1 MKMAALRF
9 YSVNF
14 LYVFLSTLFFN
25 NVLGQ
30 TPAIVNDPII
40 EKMVSPYSS
49 FESIQNDGNEFY
61 TPLRSSDGS
70 LTKEEKIFRRWE
82 YFTQSRC
89 MYPGAPKGGSVKGAD
104 EYMKSLNNFNVCNDG
119 FSSSPWS
126 FQGPNPTPSSR
137 QNIGIVISLAVDPTN
152 QNIIYAGSNT
162 SGIWKTTNGGDSWV
176 NITDDLGI
184 AGLGIHSIA
193 IDPNNTNII
202 LAGTGTKSYGWSFVN
217 HMGLGVIRS
226 TNGGDSWSIATF
238 SGSPTFPS
246 DFLNIEVIKHVPSNS
261 NIVYAAGNK
270 KIYKSIDGG
279 LTWVLKFTNPTLVNV
294 EFNDLE
300 IDILNNNIIY
310 ASTKFS
316 GDGLT
321 AIHGSQ
327 FFVSTNAGNSWLEKT
342 PPNTIS
348 TGVSVASAISID
360 VTPADASNVY
370 LLYDNGNQHYVVK
383 SNNNGSSWNLINQSS
398 NITLWRYWCNEF
410 EVSNTNSS
418 VFYAGGG
425 TVFKSTNSGA
435 SWTSI
440 SQYTPQDP
448 AINSTHADIRALV
461 QLPSITGD
469 LLFMGNDGGV
479 AKTTN
484 GGSLWQNL
492 NGDGLNITQFYSFG
506 SFNTNN
512 YLVGGTQ
519 DNGTRFKN
527 GPTNYWTPPV
537 LGGDGG
543 WTEVDYTNDN
553 IVFASIYDAICKS
566 SNGGGGPYPGI
577 SNPGASGVLWR
588 RFHLDPSNHN
598 LLWWGAKDLY
608 VYSPIPNSNPTIYSW
623 SPKYTPPSTW
633 TDIDGNTR
641 NVGSISAI
649 NVAPSNGNIVYLA
662 YLGPTWGLE
671 RKYKLLKSTDGGSN
685 WTDLSANFTPYNWTY
700 ITDFEVD
707 PYNPDRVW
715 ASCAGYW
722 QGVPTSQGL
731 TRVVFSNNGGTSWTD
746 FSTGLPP
753 FPVNCLVYRN
763 GTDDEIYA
771 GTDAGVYRWNKA
783 LQTWECFNNGLPAA
797 IITKLE
803 INNCKG
809 KLLASTYGRGIWD
822 APLPQ
827 STDYHVTTSQTWDE
841 NYYRSFNSNVVVDPG
856 VTLTIKGTVQF
867 AEDIRLI
874 IKPNARVVVDGG
886 ILTNSCGGMWE
897 GVNVGGNGNQP
908 QTILS
913 NGLSP
918 YQGIID
924 LKNNAT
930 IQNAKNGISTSLIDV
945 NGNINWTSFG
955 GVIRA
960 KDSKFINNR
969 RDVEFMSYPNFNNVS
984 YFYNCVF
991 EINQL
996 LVNGLIPTTRISMW
1010 NIKNV
1015 NIKGCDF
1022 KYLAGNAYPVLSRGN
1037 GIYSVDA
1044 KFIVNDYCTNGTV
1057 PCLPN
1062 NIIQSKFQNW
1072 DYGIES
1078 HNSNVFMSANIN
1090 HVKFINNTSGGALLS
1105 GMHYPVF
1112 NNCEVEVGGEYQA
1125 YGLYLDRCKYYKVQN
1140 NSFNNTTNNQDDIG
1154 IFVRNSMEGAHQIY
1168 SNYFTNMTVGIN
1180 SLDNNSGENNFI
1192 DGLKMNCNIFL
1203 SGKYDIAQ
1211 MSSGN
1216 IQPTVNYV
1224 QGSSG
1229 AVTNYVRN
1237 YYSAICGNENKW
1249 YINNDNSF
1257 PSPNAGKQVIH
1268 HSYTGEHYSPLPQ
1281 PSCSDL
1287 LVQIFSYDGKPDP
1300 SDCPLTMNKS
1310 LVEIKLEK
1318 STLKLELANQKTYYD
1333 SIVDGGNTANLI
1345 SSISSTL
1352 SSESL
1357 KNLLMSY
1364 SPFLSDDVL
1373 IAYINRVQT
1382 TPSVDIKD
1390 VIIANSP
1397 ITNNVKLA
1405 IENKNLSQTLIEQI
1419 NASQTGLSARF
1430 ELEGQIILK
1439 NFEIQ
1444 SLVSE
1449 EISNYLHD
1457 TSNVNA
1463 IDSILYLIK
1472 MENRPNSS
1480 CDLVKVNIFKGDY
1493 IEADQILDTLEL
1505 KPHLSDFCAF
1515 QRMILELNDV
1525 SQKCYLLSSDSI
1537 KFSEMLNIAEDEQK
1551 EFQNHAQALL
1561 MQVFKYAYPELR
1573 LLPIE
1578 ENSTRFSQATDS
1590 TWSES
1595 EDNNFIFQLFP
1606 NPASDNVTL
1615 LFKSV
1620 ENSKVASIY
1629 IHDVNGKLIETFRMG
1644 ANTLQ
1649 NFSTENLTNSLYFAT
1664 LYVDGKAIKQQ
1675 KLVLVK

>member
-1 MKMAALRF
+1 MVIFNPKIGKYL
-9 YSVNF
+9 YSI
-14 LYVFLSTLFFN
+14 LITLLSYISFGQGTPIFN
-25 NVLGQ
+25 
-30 TPAIVNDPII
+30 DSII
-40 EKMVSPYSS
+40 EKIINPNAS
-49 FESIQNDGNEFY
+49 FESIQKDGNDYY

-82 YFTQSRC
+82 YFSQSRC
-89 MYPGAPKGGSVKGAD
+89 MYPGAPIGGSIKGAD
-104 EYMKSLNNFNVCNDG
+104 DYMKSMNSFFVCNDG
-119 FSSSPWS
+119 YSSSPWS

-137 QNIGIVISLAVDPTN
+137 QNIGIVISLAVHPTN

-162 SGIWKTTNGGDSWV
+162 SGIWKTINGGDTWV
-176 NITDDLGI
+176 NITDELGI

-193 IDPNNTNII
+193 IDPNNTEII

-217 HMGLGVIRS
+217 HMGVGVIRS
-226 TNGGDSWSIATF
+226 TNGGDSWSISTF

-270 KIYKSIDGG
+270 KIYKSTDGG
-279 LTWVLKFTNPTLVNV
+279 LTWNLIFTNPSSVNV

-300 IDILNNNIIY
+300 IDILNNNVIY

-316 GDGLT
+316 GNGQT
-321 AIHGSQ
+321 AVHGAQ
-327 FFVSTNAGNSWLEKT
+327 FFVSTDAGVNWLEKT
-342 PPNTIS
+342 PPLTIVP
-348 TGVSVASAISID
+348 GISVASAISID
-360 VTPADASNVY
+360 FTPADPSNVY
-370 LLYDNGNQHYVVK
+370 VLYTNGMNQIVAK
-383 SNNNGSSWNLINQSS
+383 SNNNGSGWNIINQSS
-398 NITLWRYWCNEF
+398 NISLWNYWCNEF

-425 TVFKSTNSGA
+425 TVYKSTNSGA

-469 LLFMGNDGGV
+469 LLIMGNDGGV

-512 YLVGGTQ
+512 NLLGGTQ
-519 DNGTRFKN
+519 DNGTRFKY
-527 GPTNYWTPPV
+527 GATNIWTPPV

-543 WTEVDYTNDN
+543 WTEVDYTDDN
-553 IVFASIYDAICKS
+553 VVYASNYDVIYKS
-566 SNGGGGPYPGI
+566 FNGGLTPYLPIG
-577 SNPGASGVLWR
+577 NPGANGVLWR

-608 VYSPIPNSNPTIYSW
+608 VYSPIPNTNPTTFSW

-633 TDIDGNTR
+633 TDINGNTR

-662 YLGPTWGLE
+662 YWGPTWGLE

-707 PYNPDRVW
+707 PYNPNRVW

-731 TRVVFSNNGGTSWTD
+731 NRVVFSNDGGTTWND
-746 FSTGLPP
+746 CSTGLPP

-771 GTDAGVYRWNKA
+771 GTDAGVYRWNKP

-809 KLLASTYGRGIWD
+809 KLMASTFGRGLWE

-827 STDYHVTTSQTWDE
+827 ASDYHVTASQVWDL
-841 NYYRSFNSNVVVDPG
+841 NYYRSFNCNVVVDPG

-867 AEDIRLI
+867 AEDMRLV

-886 ILTNSCGGMWE
+886 TLTNSCGGMWE
-897 GVNVGGNGNQP
+897 GVNVGGTGNQP
-908 QTILS
+908 QSILP
-913 NGLSP
+913 NGLSQ

-924 LKNNAT
+924 LVNNAT
-930 IQNAKNGISTSLIDV
+930 IQNAKNGISTSLIDL
-945 NGNINWTSFG
+945 NGNINWSSFG
-955 GVIRA
+955 GIIRA

-969 RDVEFMSYPNFNNVS
+969 RDVEFMSYPSFNNIS

-991 EINQL
+991 EVNQL
-996 LVNGLIPTTRISMW
+996 LVNGVIPSTRMSMW

-1015 NIKGCDF
+1015 YIKGCDF
-1022 KYLAGNAYPVLSRGN
+1022 KYTAGNAYPVLSRGN
-1037 GIYSVDA
+1037 GIYSIDA

-1062 NIIQSKFQNW
+1062 NTIQSKFQNW

-1078 HNSNVFMSANIN
+1078 HNSNVFMSAYIN
-1090 HVKFINNTSGGALLS
+1090 HAKFINNNSGGALLS

-1224 QGSSG
+1224 QGFNG

-1257 PSPNAGKQVIH
+1257 PSPNAGKQVFH

-1287 LVQIFSYDGKPDP
+1287 LVQIYGYDGKPDI
-1300 SDCPLTMNKS
+1300 SDCPLSMNKS
-1310 LVEIKLEK
+1310 LAEIKLEK
-1318 STLKLELANQKTYYD
+1318 SALKLEFANQKTYYD

-1352 SSESL
+1352 SSDSL
-1357 KNLLMSY
+1357 KNLLLSY

-1397 ITNNVKLA
+1397 VTNNVKLA
-1405 IENKNLSQTLIEQI
+1405 LENKNLSQTLIEQI
-1419 NASQTGLSARF
+1419 NSSQTGLSARF

-1480 CDLVKVNIFKGDY
+1480 CDLVKANIFKGDY

-1573 LLPIE
+1573 LLPID

-1590 TWSES
+1590 TWFES

>member
-1 MKMAALRF
+1 MKMATIRF
-9 YSVNF
+9 YGKNF
-14 LYVFLSTLFFN
+14 LYVFLSTLYFN
-25 NVLGQ
+25 TVLGQ
-30 TPAIVNDPII
+30 NPSIVNDPII
-40 EKMVSPYSS
+40 QKITQPYQS
-49 FESIQNDGNEFY
+49 FESIQKDGNDYY
-61 TPLRSSDGS
+61 TSLRSSDGS

-82 YFTQSRC
+82 YFSQSRC
-89 MYPGAPKGGSVKGAD
+89 MYPGAPVGGSIKGAD
-104 EYMKSLNNFNVCNDG
+104 DYMKSMNGFFVCNDG
-119 FSSSPWS
+119 YSSSPWS

-137 QNIGIVISLAVDPTN
+137 QNIGIIISLAVHPTN

-162 SGIWKTTNGGDSWV
+162 SGIWKSVNGGDTWV
-176 NITDDLGI
+176 NITDELGI

-193 IDPNNTNII
+193 IDPNNTETI

-217 HMGLGVIRS
+217 HMGVGVIKS
-226 TNGGDSWSIATF
+226 TNGGDSWSISTF
-238 SGSPTFPS
+238 SGSPSFPS

-279 LTWVLKFTNPTLVNV
+279 LTWNLIFTNPSSVDV

-300 IDILNNNIIY
+300 IDILNNNVIY

-316 GDGLT
+316 GDGQT
-321 AIHGSQ
+321 AIHGAQ
-327 FFVSTNAGNSWLEKT
+327 FFVSTNSGVTWLENT
-342 PPNTIS
+342 PPNTVNFG
-348 TGVSVASAISID
+348 TSVASAISID
-360 VTPADASNVY
+360 VTPADAYNVY
-370 LLYDNGNQHYVVK
+370 LLYVNGNQHYVVK
-383 SNNNGSSWNLINQSS
+383 SNNNGTSWNLINQSS
-398 NITLWRYWCNEF
+398 NISLWNYWCNEF
-410 EVSNTNSS
+410 EVSNSNSS

-440 SQYTPQDP
+440 SQYDPQEP

-492 NGDGLNITQFYSFG
+492 NGDGLNITQFYGFG
-506 SFNTNN
+506 SFNTND

-519 DNGTRFKN
+519 DNGTRYKN
-527 GPTNYWTPPV
+527 GSTNYWTPPV
-537 LGGDGG
+537 LDSDGG

-553 IVFASIYDAICKS
+553 IVYASKYDRIYKS
-566 SNGGGGPYPGI
+566 TNGGGGAYLPIY
-577 SNPGASGVLWR
+577 NPGANSVLWR
-588 RFHLDPSNHN
+588 RFHLDPSNHDR
-598 LLWWGAKDLY
+598 LWWGAKDLY
-608 VYSPIPNSNPTIYSW
+608 VYSPIPNSNPTTYSW
-623 SPKYTPPSTW
+623 VSKYTPPLTW
-633 TDIDGNTR
+633 TDIDNNTR
-641 NVGSISAI
+641 RVGSISAI

-662 YLGPTWGLE
+662 YWGPTWGLE
-671 RKYKLLKSTDGGSN
+671 RKYKLLKSTDGGSS

-707 PYNPDRVW
+707 PFNPNRVW

-722 QGVPTSQGL
+722 QVGSTSQGEN
-731 TRVVFSNNGGTSWTD
+731 RVVFSNDGGTTWTD

-771 GTDAGVYRWNKA
+771 GTDAGVYRWNKP

-841 NYYRSFNSNVVVDPG
+841 NYYRSFNCNVVVDPG
-856 VTLTIKGTVQF
+856 VTLTIRGTVQF
-867 AEDIRLI
+867 AEDMRLV
-874 IKPNARVVVDGG
+874 IKPNARVLVDGG
-886 ILTNSCGGMWE
+886 ILTNGCGGMWE
-897 GVNVGGNGNQP
+897 GVNVGGTGNLP
-908 QTILS
+908 QSILS

-918 YQGIID
+918 YHGIID
-924 LKNNAT
+924 LVNNAT
-930 IQNAKNGISTSLIDV
+930 IQNAKNGISTSLIDI
-945 NGNINWTSFG
+945 NGNINWSSFG
-955 GVIRA
+955 GIIRA

-969 RDVEFMSYPNFNNVS
+969 RDVEFMSYPNFNNIS

-996 LVNGLIPTTRISMW
+996 LVNGVIPSTRISMW

-1022 KYLAGNAYPVLSRGN
+1022 KYSAGNAYPVLSRGN
-1037 GIYSVDA
+1037 GIYSIDA

-1062 NIIQSKFQNW
+1062 NTIQSKFQNW
-1072 DYGIES
+1072 DYGIEA
-1078 HNSNVFMSANIN
+1078 HNSNVFMSAYVN
-1090 HVKFINNTSGGALLS
+1090 HAKFVNNNSGGALLS

-1125 YGLYLDRCKYYKVQN
+1125 YGLYLDRCKYYKIQN
-1140 NSFNNTTNNQDDIG
+1140 NSFTNTSNNPDDIG
-1154 IFVRNSMEGAHQIY
+1154 IYVNNSMEGAHEIY

-1180 SLDNNSGENNFI
+1180 ALDDNSGLNNFD
-1192 DGLKMNCNIFL
+1192 DGLKMNCNVFL
-1203 SGKYDIAQ
+1203 NGKYDIAQ
-1211 MSSGN
+1211 LYYYQ
-1216 IQPTVNYV
+1216 IPTVAFV
-1224 QGSSG
+1224 QGVG
-1229 AVTNYVRN
+1229 PVVPNFVRN
-1237 YYSAICGNENKW
+1237 YYSAVCGNENKW
-1249 YINNDNSF
+1249 HIQNDPLSN
-1257 PSPNAGKQVIH
+1257 GKPVIH
-1268 HSYTGEHYSPLPQ
+1268 ASYAGSNYSPLPQ
-1281 PSCSDL
+1281 PACSDL
-1287 LVQIFSYDGKPDP
+1287 LVNASSYNFAPNLEI
-1300 SDCPLTMNKS
+1300 DCPLNLNKT
-1310 LVEIKLEK
+1310 LLDIKTEK
-1318 STLKLELANQKTYYD
+1318 SGLKTELLNLKSNFD
-1333 SIVDGGNTANLI
+1333 SIIDGGNTASLI
-1345 SSISSTL
+1345 SSINSTM

-1357 KNLLMSY
+1357 KNLLLSH
-1364 SPFLSDDVL
+1364 SPFLSDEVL
-1373 IAYINRVQT
+1373 IEYINRVQS
-1382 TPSVDIKD
+1382 TPSIDIKD

-1397 ITNNVKLA
+1397 VTNNVKLA
-1405 IENKNLSQTLIEQI
+1405 VENKNLSQTLIEQI
-1419 NASQTGLSARF
+1419 NDSQTGLSARF
-1430 ELEGQIILK
+1430 ELEGEIILK

-1449 EISNYLHD
+1449 EISYFLHD
-1457 TSNVNA
+1457 TTNVNSV
-1463 IDSILYLIK
+1463 DSILFLIK
-1472 MENRPNSS
+1472 TENRPNSS
-1480 CDLVKVNIFKGDY
+1480 CDLVKANIYKGDFV
-1493 IEADQILDTLEL
+1493 EADQILDTLEL
-1505 KPHLSDFCAF
+1505 KPHLTDFCAF

-1525 SQKCYLLSSDSI
+1525 SQKCYLLNSDSI
-1537 KFSEMLNIAEDEQK
+1537 KLTEMINIAEDEQK
-1551 EFQNHAQALL
+1551 EFQIHAQALL
-1561 MQVFKYAYPELR
+1561 MQVFKYAYPEIK
-1573 LLPIE
+1573 LLPLE
-1578 ENSTRFSQATDS
+1578 ENNTRFSQATDS
-1590 TWSES
+1590 AWSES

-1629 IHDVNGKLIETFRMG
+1629 IHDVNGKLMETIKMS

-1649 NFSTENLTNSLYFAT
+1649 NFSTENLTNSLYLAT

>member
-1 MKMAALRF
+1 MVIFNPKIGKYL
-9 YSVNF
+9 YSI
-14 LYVFLSTLFFN
+14 LITLLSYISF
-25 NVLGQ
+25 GQ
-30 TPAIVNDPII
+30 GTPIFNDPIT
-40 EKMVSPYSS
+40 EKIINPNAS
-49 FESIQNDGNEFY
+49 FESIQKDGNDYY

-82 YFTQSRC
+82 YFSQSRC
-89 MYPGAPKGGSVKGAD
+89 MYPGAPVGGSIKGAD
-104 EYMKSLNNFNVCNDG
+104 DYMKTTNNFFVCNDG
-119 FSSSPWS
+119 NSSSPWS
-126 FQGPNPTPSSR
+126 FQGPTPTSNSL
-137 QNIGIVISLAVDPTN
+137 QDIGIIISLAVDPTN
-152 QNIIYAGSNT
+152 HNIIYAGSNT
-162 SGIWKTTNGGDSWV
+162 SGLWKTSNGGDTWV
-176 NITDDLGI
+176 NLTDDLGI
-184 AGLGIHSIA
+184 AGLGINSIS
-193 IDPNNTNII
+193 IDPNNTNKI
-202 LAGTGTKSYGWSFVN
+202 LVGTGTRSYGWSSINPAGIGILKSNDGGNNWVIAS
-217 HMGLGVIRS
+217 MPGGL
-226 TNGGDSWSIATF
+226 NM
-238 SGSPTFPS
+238 PN
-246 DFLNIEVIKHVPSNS
+246 DFFNIEVIKHVPTNS
-261 NIVYAAGNK
+261 NIVYAAANK
-270 KIYKSIDGG
+270 KIFKSSDGG
-279 LTWVLKFTNPTLVNV
+279 NTWSLSFTNSTTVNV
-294 EFNDLE
+294 SFIDLE
-300 IDILNNNIIY
+300 IDLQDNNIIY
-310 ASTKFS
+310 ASTNFS
-316 GDGLT
+316 GQGNS
-321 AIHGSQ
+321 AIHGAQ
-327 FFVSTNAGNSWLEKT
+327 LFVTSNAGANWLNKT
-342 PPNTIS
+342 PPLTIVP
-348 TGVSVASAISID
+348 GISVASAISID
-360 VTPADASNVY
+360 LTPVDPSNVY
-370 LLYDNGNQHYVVK
+370 VLYTNGMNQIVAK
-383 SNNNGSSWNLINQSS
+383 SNNNGSGWNIINQSS
-398 NITLWRYWCNEF
+398 NISLWNYWCNEF

-425 TVFKSTNSGA
+425 TVYKSINSGA
-435 SWTSI
+435 SWFSI
-440 SQYTPQDP
+440 SQYIPSQP
-448 AINSTHADIRALV
+448 GANSTHADIRAIV

-492 NGDGLNITQFYSFG
+492 NGEGLNITQFYSFG
-506 SFNTNN
+506 SFNSNNN
-512 YLVGGTQ
+512 YVGGTQ
-519 DNGTRFKN
+519 DNGTKFKN
-527 GPTNYWTPPV
+527 GSINNWISFV
-537 LGGDGG
+537 LAGDGG
-543 WTEVDYTNDN
+543 WTEVDYTDDN
-553 IVFASIYDAICKS
+553 VVYASNYDVIYKS
-566 SNGGGGPYPGI
+566 NNGGLTPYLPIG
-577 SNPGASGVLWR
+577 NPGASGVLWR

-608 VYSPIPNSNPTIYSW
+608 VYSPIPNTNPPTFSW
-623 SPKYTPPSTW
+623 SLPKYTPPSTW
-633 TDIDGNTR
+633 TDIDGNIR

-662 YLGPTWGLE
+662 YWGPTWGLE

-731 TRVVFSNNGGTSWTD
+731 NRVVFSNDGGTTWND
-746 FSTGLPP
+746 CSTGLPP

-771 GTDAGVYRWNKA
+771 GTDAGVYRWNKP

-809 KLLASTYGRGIWD
+809 KLMASTFGRGLWE

-827 STDYHVTTSQTWDE
+827 ASDYHVTASQVWDL
-841 NYYRSFNSNVVVDPG
+841 NYYRSFNCNVVVDPG

-867 AEDIRLI
+867 AEDMRLV

-886 ILTNSCGGMWE
+886 TLTNSCGGMWE
-897 GVNVGGNGNQP
+897 GVNVGGTGNQP
-908 QTILS
+908 QSILP
-913 NGLSP
+913 NGLSQ

-924 LKNNAT
+924 LVNNAT
-930 IQNAKNGISTSLIDV
+930 IQNAKNGISTSLIDL
-945 NGNINWTSFG
+945 NGNINWSSFG
-955 GVIRA
+955 GIIRA

-969 RDVEFMSYPNFNNVS
+969 RDVEFMSYPSFNNIS

-991 EINQL
+991 EVNQL
-996 LVNGLIPTTRISMW
+996 LVNGVIPSTRMSMW

-1015 NIKGCDF
+1015 YIKGCDF
-1022 KYLAGNAYPVLSRGN
+1022 KYTAGNAYPVLSRGN
-1037 GIYSVDA
+1037 GIYSIDA

-1062 NIIQSKFQNW
+1062 NTIQSKFQNW

-1078 HNSNVFMSANIN
+1078 HNSNVFMSAYIN
-1090 HVKFINNTSGGALLS
+1090 HAKFINNNSGGALLS

-1224 QGSSG
+1224 QGSNG

-1257 PSPNAGKQVIH
+1257 PSPNAGKQVFH

-1287 LVQIFSYDGKPDP
+1287 LVQIFSYDGKPDI
-1300 SDCPLTMNKS
+1300 SDCPLSMNKS
-1310 LVEIKLEK
+1310 LAEIKLEK
-1318 STLKLELANQKTYYD
+1318 SALKLEFANQKTYYD

-1357 KNLLMSY
+1357 KNLLLSY

-1397 ITNNVKLA
+1397 VTNNVKLA
-1405 IENKNLSQTLIEQI
+1405 LENKNLSQTLIEQI
-1419 NASQTGLSARF
+1419 NSSQTGLSARF

-1480 CDLVKVNIFKGDY
+1480 CDLVKANIFKGDY

-1573 LLPIE
+1573 LLPID

-1590 TWSES
+1590 TWFES

>member
-1 MKMAALRF
+1 M
-9 YSVNF
+9 
-14 LYVFLSTLFFN
+14 VFLKSNIKKIFYTLIGTLIITSVF
-25 NVLGQ
+25 GQ

-40 EKMVSPYSS
+40 EKIVSPYSS

-70 LTKEEKIFRRWE
+70 LTTEEKIFRRWE

-89 MYPGAPKGGSVKGAD
+89 MYPGAPRGGSVKGAYD
-104 EYMKSLNNFNVCNDG
+104 YMKSTNNFLVCDDG
-119 FSSSPWS
+119 YSSSPWS
-126 FQGPNPTPSSR
+126 FQGPNPTPTSL
-137 QNIGIVISLAVDPTN
+137 QDIGIVISLAVNPTN

-184 AGLGIHSIA
+184 AGLGINSIA
-193 IDPNNTNII
+193 IDPNNSNNI
-202 LAGTGTKSYGWSFVN
+202 LAGTGTRSYGWSWIN
-217 HMGLGVIRS
+217 PAGVGILKS
-226 TNGGDSWSIATF
+226 IDGGNSWTIATMP
-238 SGSPTFPS
+238 GGTTMPS
-246 DFLNIEVIKHVPSNS
+246 DFFNIEVIKYGPSNS
-261 NIVYAAGNK
+261 NIVYAAANK
-270 KIYKSIDGG
+270 KIFKSNDGG
-279 LTWVLKFTNPTLVNV
+279 NSWALSFTNPTSVNV
-294 EFNDLE
+294 SFIDLE

-310 ASTKFS
+310 ASTNFS
-316 GDGLT
+316 GSGST
-321 AIHGSQ
+321 AIHGAQ
-327 FFVSTNAGNSWLEKT
+327 FFVSTDSGGSWLDKS
-342 PPNTIS
+342 PPNTIIS
-348 TGVSVASAISID
+348 GVSVASAISID
-360 VTPADASNVY
+360 VTPADASHVY
-370 LLYDNGNQHYVVK
+370 VMYSNGSQQYVEK
-383 SNNNGSSWNLINQSS
+383 SNNNGANWNNVNQFSP
-398 NITLWRYWCNEF
+398 LFYWGYWKNEF

-418 VFYAGGG
+418 IYYAGGAQM
-425 TVFKSTNSGA
+425 FKSINFGTT
-435 SWTSI
+435 WTTI
-440 SQYTPQDP
+440 SQYYPSQP
-448 AINSTHADIRALV
+448 GENSTHADVRALV
-461 QLPSITGD
+461 QLPSINGD
-469 LLFMGNDGGV
+469 LLFMGNDGGI

-484 GGSLWQNL
+484 GGIQWQNL
-492 NGDGLNITQFYSFG
+492 NGNGLNITQFYGFG
-506 SFNTNN
+506 SFNSTNN
-512 YLVGGTQ
+512 LVGGTQ
-519 DNGTRFKN
+519 DNGTKFKT
-527 GPTNYWTPPV
+527 GSTNNWSSFV
-537 LGGDGG
+537 ISGDGG
-543 WTEVDYTNDN
+543 WTEVDYANDN
-553 IVFASIYDAICKS
+553 IVYSSSYDRIYKS
-566 SNGGGGPYPGI
+566 VTGGGGGYQQI
-577 SNPGASGVLWR
+577 LNPGSNGVLGR
-588 RFHLDPSNHN
+588 RFHLDPSKHN
-598 LLWWGAKDLY
+598 RLWWGAKDLY
-608 VYSPIPNSNPTIYSW
+608 VYNEPTNSWTLKYS
-623 SPKYTPPSTW
+623 PPSTW
-633 TDIDGNTR
+633 TDIASNQR

-662 YLGPTWGLE
+662 YWGPTWGLE

-707 PYNPDRVW
+707 PYNPNRVW

-731 TRVVFSNNGGTSWTD
+731 NRVVFSNDGGTTWTD
-746 FSTGLPP
+746 CSTGLPP

-771 GTDAGVYRWNKA
+771 GTDAGVYRWNKP
-783 LQTWECFNNGLPAA
+783 LQTWECFNNGLPAS

-809 KLLASTYGRGIWD
+809 KLMASTFGRGLWE

-827 STDYHVTTSQTWDE
+827 ASDYHVTASQVWDL
-841 NYYRSFNSNVVVDPG
+841 NYYRSFNCNVVVDPG
-856 VTLTIKGTVQF
+856 VTLTIMGTVQF
-867 AEDIRLI
+867 AEDMRLV

-897 GVNVGGNGNQP
+897 GVNVGGTGNQP
-908 QTILS
+908 QSILS
-913 NGLSP
+913 NGLSQ

-924 LKNNAT
+924 LVNYAT
-930 IQNAKNGISTSLIDV
+930 IQNAKNGISTSLIDL
-945 NGNINWTSFG
+945 NGNINWSSFG
-955 GVIRA
+955 GIIRA

-969 RDVEFMSYPNFNNVS
+969 RDVEFMSYPSFNNIS

-991 EINQL
+991 EVNQL
-996 LVNGLIPTTRISMW
+996 LVNGVIPSTRMSMW

-1015 NIKGCDF
+1015 YIKGCDF
-1022 KYLAGNAYPVLSRGN
+1022 KYTAGNAYPVLSRGN
-1037 GIYSVDA
+1037 GIYSIDA

-1057 PCLPN
+1057 PCLPFN
-1062 NIIQSKFQNW
+1062 TVQSKFQNW

-1078 HNSNVFMSANIN
+1078 HNSNVFMSAYIN
-1090 HVKFINNTSGGALLS
+1090 HAKFINNNSGGALLS

-1112 NNCEVEVGGEYQA
+1112 NNCEVEVGGENQA

-1140 NSFNNTTNNQDDIG
+1140 NSFNNTTNNHDDIG

-1224 QGSSG
+1224 QGSNG

-1257 PSPNAGKQVIH
+1257 PSPNAGKQVFH
-1268 HSYTGEHYSPLPQ
+1268 HSYSGEHYSPLPQ

-1287 LVQIFSYDGKPDP
+1287 LVQIFSYDGKPDI
-1300 SDCPLTMNKS
+1300 SDCPLSMNKS
-1310 LVEIKLEK
+1310 LAEIKLEK
-1318 STLKLELANQKTYYD
+1318 SALKLEFANQKTYYD

-1357 KNLLMSY
+1357 KNLLLSY

-1397 ITNNVKLA
+1397 VTNNVKLA
-1405 IENKNLSQTLIEQI
+1405 LENKNLSQTLIEQI
-1419 NASQTGLSARF
+1419 NSSQTGLSARF

-1480 CDLVKVNIFKGDY
+1480 CDLVKANIFKGDY

-1573 LLPIE
+1573 LLPID

-1590 TWSES
+1590 TWFES

-1620 ENSKVASIY
+1620 ENSKVASIC

-1675 KLVLVK
+1675 KLVLIK